1 MNDKSML
8 CEYCGSSDTKIQVSI
23 FIECDSE
30 RFLKI
35 RKHDLSKDVQILGA
49 LWEKASLHAAHAAYP
64 VSCNEK
70 SCIGS
75 ESIAPITA
83 LLGVITMNNDEY
95 QKLPGV
101 SSHQLIAMLESPA
114 NCWRKYIDPQR
125 PQQETTASLTFG
137 TLIHCLALNPHTFD
151 DEFLV
156 ADYEQRSKAGKERY
170 AQLKQ
175 YG

>member
-1 MNDKSML
+1 
-8 CEYCGSSDTKIQVSI
+8 
-23 FIECDSE
+23 
-30 RFLKI
+30 
-35 RKHDLSKDVQILGA
+35 
-49 LWEKASLHAAHAAYP
+49 
-64 VSCNEK
+64 
-70 SCIGS
+70 
-75 ESIAPITA
+75 
-83 LLGVITMNNDEY
+83 MNNDEY

-175 YG
+175 YGLKVIKPEEHDRARAIVTKLQCNPESRALLRHGKERANNYPASTKRIAPAESPVGCSQRSEATSHRTENNMEYRPS